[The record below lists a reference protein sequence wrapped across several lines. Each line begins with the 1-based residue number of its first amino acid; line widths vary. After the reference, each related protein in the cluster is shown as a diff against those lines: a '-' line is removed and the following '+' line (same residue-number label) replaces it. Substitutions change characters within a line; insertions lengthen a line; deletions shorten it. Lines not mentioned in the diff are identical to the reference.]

1 MPVRDRLCGGR
12 SGKQET
18 APESCVRHQ
27 RQLLP
32 TQEDGVLGAEEGG
45 TTGPGPELGWAV
57 SSGSLSLW
65 WPHAEVATL
74 TGPDGQEGFPHLGCF
89 KGHVLDTVFP
99 LGANSPPV
107 PCRVSP
113 ASQPARGVPSL
124 ARESL
129 RWLGTNRPR
138 REVDA
143 TSLVPRGRL
152 CWRVWVQWFRLETQ
166 EPGSLLARKTGTS
179 GHIVL
184 GPGCLI
190 SAVFP

>member
-1 MPVRDRLCGGR
+1 MTGFAEGDPGSRRQPRRAVCTIKGSCYPPRRTGCW
-12 SGKQET
+12 
-18 APESCVRHQ
+18 APRRAVQ
-27 RQLLP
+27 GQ
-32 TQEDGVLGAEEGG
+32 
-45 TTGPGPELGWAV
+45 ELGWAV

-129 RWLGTNRPR
+129 CWLGTNRPR